1 MHRLIEIFIIVVA
14 PYDRMDIAAF
24 NANESNS
31 SCSITL
37 LAPAQE
43 IGAAYSVEIAA
54 IRTWK

>member
-1 MHRLIEIFIIVVA
+1 MHRLIEIFIIVFA

-37 LAPAQE
+37 LASAQ
-43 IGAAYSVEIAA
+43 G
-54 IRTWK
+54 IRAV